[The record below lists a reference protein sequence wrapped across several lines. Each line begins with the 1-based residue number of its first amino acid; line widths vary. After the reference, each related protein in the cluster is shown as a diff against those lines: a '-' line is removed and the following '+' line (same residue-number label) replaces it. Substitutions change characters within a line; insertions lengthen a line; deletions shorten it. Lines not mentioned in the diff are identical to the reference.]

1 MRPGRTFTPEGLAKD
16 IHEMWDSGYFED
28 VEVDLSRKD
37 DGVYLRILV
46 RERPNIKTIDFAGND
61 KIDKDD
67 LTEALTSA
75 DLKTGTVLS
84 YAAIRRGIQK
94 LRDKYAEE
102 GYFLAEVSY
111 EVLPLKEN
119 QVNVKF
125 TIKEHDP
132 VTVRRITFIGNDHV
146 PDAELR
152 DVMITGQ
159 INLLDFGS
167 GGSFRQDA
175 FERDVLVINALYYDR
190 GYLSVQ
196 VATPRVMLTPDRSGI
211 EITLAITEGPRYKIR
226 QMRIFEKDEDNK
238 EVEPLG
244 GRRHLREMVR
254 AKAGDFF
261 NRAELVKDLGTVQ
274 TLYRD
279 AGYANVEAPPQ
290 TELDPEKEEVDI
302 VVPIKRH
309 QLVYFGRIEIKGNTK
324 TRDKVIRREMEIEE
338 RALFSETKLDRS
350 KRRVTAL
357 GFFERVD
364 VSTEQGEDPQHL
376 NVNVEIGEKPTGT
389 FQVGAGFSSIENFI
403 ATAQVQQAN
412 LFGNGQSLALNAQ
425 ISGLRQLVDIRFFEP
440 YFLDTRFSVSA
451 NLFDQLRIYDQF
463 SQSSVG
469 GTITLRRTR
478 SRPRSSRVALAWST
492 LENDQVSTSTTLDLP
507 RHGVGRASCRSS
519 QRLPLANLFNDGVTS
534 SIRPTIIY
542 DTRDNQP
549 LPGVGH
555 LPPGI
560 GRVRA
565 RGTSGSQNE
574 FVRYRATGRFYYPG
588 QRTSKSVV
596 VKLNTEA
603 GLVTSPSSAGVPIFA
618 RFFLGGIPDVRGFPL
633 RSLGPR
639 LPLQRRASIPTRARR
654 SPTGRT
660 SAATSMY
667 YRRTSSSSSPSSRRS
682 RIRGVVFT
690 DLGNVWNLE
699 RLYCRAAPASP
710 YAVHQ
715 PLLHGG
721 EACFN
726 VRASWGFGVRWF
738 SPLGP
743 LRFEWGFP
751 FKPLPYEQPCDFQF
765 TIGNFFCPE
774 YCESA
779 DGGDVDL
786 RGHGGERAAPLS
798 TRAAAFT
805 SLGALAPRRGP
816 RRIGADPVLDG
827 GRPPGHGLRRLR
839 RRRASSPEHRP
850 ALCAPTSPPID
861 ASAFTTT
868 PGMGFR
874 VQPGAA
880 RRDALPGLYSKP
892 LPASSAPSRHDDL
905 RRRARRH
912 VLERRRRGRAHG
924 NGQRAPLRLRGGAR
938 PGRRAPRRG
947 RHDGRARSSPRR
959 WCPRRRTRWP
969 GPSRSGA
976 ATSTFTSV
984 DNAEPDGRSPSARP
998 TDPSTRHTRRCRA
1011 ASSPA
1016 PVFRPARPADEG
1028 FLGGRHSTSTR

>member
-1 MRPGRTFTPEGLAKD
+1 LIRSGRQRPAHPRAAHRLRFGALMAAVMAALLVVSLGAFAQPQPRTRPGAGGRPARPAPARPAPAAPAAPAPAAAAAPPPDPGTGAAPEVMLPATEAELARGQTIGKVVLAGNRRVASEDIAGYLQQMRPGRTFTPEGLAKD
-16 IHEMWDSGYFED
+16 VHEMWDSGYFED

-46 RERPNIKTIDFAGND
+46 RERPNIKSIDFSGND

-152 DVMITGQ
+152 DIMITGQ

-226 QMRIFEKDEDNK
+226 QMRIFEKDQDNK
-238 EVEPLG
+238 EIEPLG

-254 AKAGDFF
+254 AKTGDFF
-261 NRAELVKDLGTVQ
+261 NRAELVKDLGNVQ

-290 TELDPEKEEVDI
+290 TELDPDKEEVDI

-309 QLVYFGRIEIKGNTK
+309 ELVYFGRIEIKGNTK

-364 VSTEQGEDPQHL
+364 ISTEQGEDAHHL

-425 ISGLRQLVDIRFFEP
+425 ISGLRQLVDVRFFEP
-440 YFLDTRFSVSA
+440 YFLDTKFSVSV
-451 NLFDQLRIYDQF
+451 NVFDQLRIYDQF

-469 GTITLRRTR
+469 GSMTFGYPLIAPQL
-478 SRPRSSRVALAWST
+478 RVALAYT
-492 LENDQVSTSTTLDLP
+492 LENDLISTSTTSTIL
-507 RHGVGRASCRSS
+507 GTASAVSIF

-534 SIRPTIIY
+534 SIRPTVIY
-542 DTRDNQP
+542 DSRDNQLFP
-549 LPGVGH
+549 AS
-555 LPPGI
+555 GI
-560 GRVRA
+560 FLQ
-565 RGTSGSQNE
+565 GSVEWASQYLGSHNQ
-574 FVRYRATGRFYYPG
+574 FTRYRATGRFYYPVNA
-588 QRTSKSVV
+588 SKSVV
-596 VKLNTEA
+596 IKLNTEA
-603 GLVTSPSSAGVPIFA
+603 GMVTSPSSSGVPIFA
-618 RFFLGGIPDVRGFPL
+618 RFFLGGILDLRGFPL
-633 RSLGPR
+633 RSIGPR
-639 LPLQRRASIPTRARR
+639 LPLSSSLDPNAQPIANGANI
-654 SPTGRT
+654 GGNL
-660 SAATSMY
+660 MY
-667 YRRTSSSSSPSSRRS
+667 YQNLELEFPIIEAVQ
-682 RIRGVVFT
+682 IRGVIFT
-690 DLGNVWNLE
+690 DLGNAWNLE
-699 RLYCRAAPASP
+699 NLYCNAAPASP
-710 YAVHQ
+710 FAVTN
-715 PLLHGG
+715 PCFTAGSI
-721 EACFN
+721 FN
-726 VRASWGFGVRWF
+726 VRTSWGFGIRWF

-751 FKPLPYEQPCDFQF
+751 YKPLPYEQASDFQF
-765 TIGNFFCPE
+765 TIGNFF
-774 YCESA
+774 
-779 DGGDVDL
+779 
-786 RGHGGERAAPLS
+786 
-798 TRAAAFT
+798 
-805 SLGALAPRRGP
+805 
-816 RRIGADPVLDG
+816 
-827 GRPPGHGLRRLR
+827 
-839 RRRASSPEHRP
+839 
-850 ALCAPTSPPID
+850 
-861 ASAFTTT
+861 
-868 PGMGFR
+868 
-874 VQPGAA
+874 
-880 RRDALPGLYSKP
+880 
-892 LPASSAPSRHDDL
+892 
-905 RRRARRH
+905 
-912 VLERRRRGRAHG
+912 
-924 NGQRAPLRLRGGAR
+924 
-938 PGRRAPRRG
+938 
-947 RHDGRARSSPRR
+947 
-959 WCPRRRTRWP
+959 
-969 GPSRSGA
+969 
-976 ATSTFTSV
+976 
-984 DNAEPDGRSPSARP
+984 
-998 TDPSTRHTRRCRA
+998 
-1011 ASSPA
+1011 
-1016 PVFRPARPADEG
+1016 
-1028 FLGGRHSTSTR
+1028 